1 MDFSAM
7 NDKAVLAELGAR
19 IKGRRLAM
27 NITQEELMRKAGV
40 ARKVVQSM
48 ESGHSST
55 TKGFIRVLRALGLI
69 ETIGQL
75 FPEPGPSPLALAELK
90 GKERLRASGGHR
102 ENRRSGG
109 GAS

>member
-7 NDKAVLAELGAR
+7 NDKAVLAELGVR

-27 NITQEELMRKAGV
+27 NITQQELMRKAGV

-48 ESGHSST
+48 ESGRSST

-69 ETIGQL
+69 EMIGQL

-90 GKERLRASGGHR
+90 GKERLRASGHR
-102 ENRRSGG
+102 ESGRSKR